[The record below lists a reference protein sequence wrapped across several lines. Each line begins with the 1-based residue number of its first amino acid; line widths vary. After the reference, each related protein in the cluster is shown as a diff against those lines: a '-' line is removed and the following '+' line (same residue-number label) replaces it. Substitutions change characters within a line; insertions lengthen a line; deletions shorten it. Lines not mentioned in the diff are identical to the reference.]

1 MTPRASGPH
10 MHVPQRLMLRGLG
23 IFVVLVAVGAALSF
37 VPPKVRASRGT
48 APWTG
53 TAGVITEL
61 RTSLDAKSG
70 ELELKDL
77 ELERAHDIIGFS
89 TRFQIPADL
98 ATLIYD
104 EALSAGLA
112 PSLAFEIVRIESR
125 FHPRAVSRVG
135 ALGLTQIMPA
145 TAAFYDTAL
154 TVQELLDPRTNL
166 RVGFRFFRDLLERF
180 NGDLRMALLAYNRGP
195 GRVTDLLARGRSPAN
210 GYDQT
215 VIVRYKLGGAPP
227 Q

>member
-1 MTPRASGPH
+1 
-10 MHVPQRLMLRGLG
+10 MHVPQRLMLRGIG

-37 VPPKVRASRGT
+37 LPPRARASRST

-53 TAGVITEL
+53 TAGVISNL
-61 RTSLDAKSG
+61 RTSLDAKAG
-70 ELELKDL
+70 ELELKDI
-77 ELERAHDIIGFS
+77 ELKRARDIIGYS

-104 EALSAGLA
+104 EALAAGLD
-112 PSLAFEIVRIESR
+112 PGLGFEIVRIESR
-125 FHPRAVSRVG
+125 FNPQAVSRVG

-145 TAAFYDTAL
+145 TAAFYDSGR
-154 TVQELLDPRTNL
+154 TVQELLEPRTNL
-166 RVGFRFFRDLLERF
+166 RVGFHFFRDLLERF

-195 GRVTDLLARGRSPAN
+195 GRVNDLVARGQNPAN
-210 GYDQT
+210 GYGQA
-215 VIVRYKLGGAPP
+215 VIMGYKMGGAPP

>member
-1 MTPRASGPH
+1 
-10 MHVPQRLMLRGLG
+10 MHIPQRLMLRGLG
-23 IFVVLVAVGAALSF
+23 IFAVLVAVGAALSF
-37 VPPKVRASRGT
+37 VPPRARASRDT

-53 TAGVITEL
+53 TAGVISQL
-61 RTSLDAKSG
+61 RTSLQAKSG
-70 ELELKDL
+70 ELEIKDI
-77 ELERAHDIIGFS
+77 ELERAQDVIAFS
-89 TRFQIPADL
+89 ARFQIPADL

-104 EALSAGLA
+104 EALAAGLS
-112 PSLAFEIVRIESR
+112 PGLAFEIVRIESR
-125 FHPRAVSRVG
+125 FNPHAVSRAG

-145 TAAFYDTAL
+145 TAAFYDSGTS
-154 TVQELLDPRTNL
+154 VEQLLDPRTNV

-210 GYDQT
+210 GYAQS
-215 VIVRYKLGGAPP
+215 VIVGYRMSGSPP